1 MSKKLIAFYSRAD
14 ENYVNGLIK
23 PLDVGNTEVAAGIIK
38 ELTGADLFKI
48 EQLEPYAKDYN
59 ECIAQAQAD
68 QRHNARPKLKKWLET
83 LDEYDVIYLG
93 YPNYWNTMPMAV
105 FTFLEHF
112 DFSGKTIKP
121 FCTHE
126 GSGLGSSLNDIKKPC
141 PAAKIEKGLAIHG
154 GNVRRSRRD
163 IEKWIEGDLR

>member
-23 PLDVGNTEVAAGIIK
+23 TLDVGNTEVAAGIIK

-48 EQLEPYAKDYN
+48 EQLEPYARDYN

-68 QRHNARPKLKKWLET
+68 QRQNARPQLKKWLET

-93 YPNYWNTMPMAV
+93 YPNYWSTMPMAV

-112 DFSGKTIKP
+112 DFVGKTIKP

-126 GSGLGSSLNDIKKPC
+126 GSGLGSSLNDIKKLC
-141 PAAKIEKGLAIHG
+141 PTTKVEKGIAIHG
-154 GNVRRSRRD
+154 GSVRRARKG
-163 IEKWIEGDLR
+163 IEKWIREDLL

>member
-1 MSKKLIAFYSRAD
+1 MSKELIAFYSRAD
-14 ENYVNGLIK
+14 ENYANGLIK
-23 PLDVGNTEVAAGIIK
+23 SLDVGNTEIAAGIIK

-48 EQLEPYAKDYN
+48 EQTEPYSKSYN

-68 QRHNARPKLKKWLET
+68 QRQNARPKLKNLPESI
-83 LDEYDVIYLG
+83 DEYDVIYLG
-93 YPNYWNTMPMAV
+93 YPNYWSTMPMAV

-126 GSGLGSSLNDIKKPC
+126 GSGLGSSIGDIKKLC
-141 PAAKIEKGLAIHG
+141 PDAKVEKGLAIHG
-154 GNVRRSRRD
+154 GRVKQAKNE
-163 IEKWIEGDLR
+163 IEKWI